1 MSGAD
6 DDEFAAYDFSE
17 FTEEDFAR
25 IDADIAKKEHL
36 AKVTIAYETASSSYQ
51 PCSGEK
57 SRIRP
62 SPLEAFRR
70 CGTLS
75 VTDLASPCWCEM
87 QFEYGLR
94 GKRGRP
100 FRERPKSFTSAFGKE
115 IRIDSIVGAQ
125 NDVITRKGKAIH
137 KSLEREVK
145 PQEVIVQVTSIEE
158 RWALRQ
164 VRRSCFTNIFIYR

>member
-1 MSGAD
+1 MLRREESNKTQSFGSIPSVWYS
-6 DDEFAAYDFSE
+6 FRNGFSITLLVSLLFDSMFVSE
-17 FTEEDFAR
+17 N
-25 IDADIAKKEHL
+25 EH
-36 AKVTIAYETASSSYQ
+36 
-51 PCSGEK
+51 
-57 SRIRP
+57 SR
-62 SPLEAFRR
+62 
-70 CGTLS
+70 
-75 VTDLASPCWCEM
+75 CEM

-125 NDVITRKGKAIH
+125 NDVITRKGKVSRHTTQSCFSQTSFIQAIH